1 MQDWVSTRWVRA
13 VGSALAAAM
22 VWVVFVPYAF
32 PWLWATWVVLIVGTI
47 VSLQRRS
54 PRSLR
59 EMIDDSEGRPVPAVA
74 VAPVPA
80 GPAPRRLP

>member
-1 MQDWVSTRWVRA
+1 MQDWVSTMWVRA

-22 VWVVFVPYAF
+22 VWVIFVPYAF
-32 PWLWATWVVLIVGTI
+32 PWLWATWAVLIVGTI

-54 PRSLR
+54 SRSLR
-59 EMIDDSEGRPVPAVA
+59 EMIDDSEGGRVPAV
-74 VAPVPA
+74 VPVPA